1 MSTITAPSV
10 AAIADK
16 LSQIPEFIEA
26 KVGVKGRRAETN
38 LLLVCI
44 GGKLHPLFYGPPGV
58 AKSMTVDNLRRHFPS
73 LSQFKT
79 QAYKASPPEQFLGQI
94 SIKGMADDKFYRL
107 IERKLPDV
115 EIGVIDEVARA
126 PRALLPSF
134 QGMMVEREFDS
145 GAGVQPVPLQSL
157 IGTANHVP
165 DDPEL
170 EAFFDRFTFKIV
182 VKGPQSQQEFVSI
195 METIAYQH
203 EHGIPGVPDE
213 LTVSADEL
221 REFQAFVRTVRVD
234 RSIYL
239 KLGELWANILA
250 LDIYVSPRRWGDLLL
265 GMKVQAAL
273 DGREELIE
281 DDLQLAQHSLWNRP
295 EDAPRVYGEV
305 VKFASEWV
313 KAKAQIIAS
322 FQDTLDRL
330 NEVQSAIAA
339 GADPFGEVTLGDPDD
354 PASKKKLM
362 DHGIKL
368 VTEQKTVAE
377 LAGKHIAEATGQD
390 TSDLDSVLVQIDAAK
405 QWVQDRLLG
414 GLSL

>member
-1 MSTITAPSV
+1 MSTISAPSV

-16 LSQIPEFIEA
+16 LRKIPEFIE
-26 KVGVKGRRAETN
+26 KDVGIIGRRAEGN

-44 GGKLHPLFYGPPGV
+44 GGKLHPLFYGSPGV
-58 AKSMTVDNLRRHFPS
+58 AKSMTVDNIRRHFPH

-79 QAYKASPPEQFLGQI
+79 QAYKASPPEQFLGQV

-107 IERKLPDV
+107 IQDKLPDV
-115 EIGVIDEVARA
+115 DIAVVDEIARA

-145 GAGVQPVPLQSL
+145 GNGVQKVPLQSL

-165 DDPEL
+165 EDPEL

-182 VKGPQSQQEFVSI
+182 VQGPQSQQDFIRI
-195 METIAYQH
+195 MESAMRIQQH
-203 EHGIPGVPDE
+203 GVPDVPDE
-213 LTVSADEL
+213 LLISEGEL
-221 REFQAFVRTVRVD
+221 REFQAFATQVRVD
-234 RSIYL
+234 RSVLL
-239 KLGELWANILA
+239 KFGELWAQILA

-273 DGREELIE
+273 DGREEVID

-295 EDAPRVYGEV
+295 EDAPKVYAEV

-313 KAKAQIIAS
+313 KGKAQIVAS

-339 GADPFGEVTLGDPDD
+339 GADPFGEITIGDPDD

-377 LAGKHIAEATGQD
+377 LASKHIADATGQD
-390 TSDLDSVLVQIDAAK
+390 TSDLDSVLTQIDAAK